1 MRLFLWYTESKMK
14 PQLKITQTVQNRKFN
29 RKRDTFNHILTM
41 NQSELSYY
49 LKQTSYQ
56 NPYLIFDSNSEVFEA
71 LNQSAPKLIDEILFQ
86 VHTHP
91 FDIEDDLIAY
101 LISKLNS
108 NGYFKE
114 NLEEIINKCLF
125 SKEDIINAINVL
137 QTLEPIGCF
146 CFDLKESL
154 KVQCEMS
161 QEAESETAYLLC
173 DYLEEIAY
181 NKIKDIEQALN
192 LPFDEIMEGIRFLRQ
207 LNPKPASNYATTSI
221 VLNPEV
227 KISVEDDTLKI
238 ELLKQDFSLSLL
250 EQNSNNELYNQA
262 SEIIACVNSRNQT
275 LLKIMEVVCTIQK
288 DYFLNNCPLKPCTL
302 SQVSKTMDCHVS
314 TISRAIMTKS
324 FEFNHRYYPIRSLF
338 VRSEQELVKDKIKEL
353 IENEDKMKPLS
364 DAKIQSLLEQDHIKV
379 SRRVVTKYREQCK
392 IPSYLNRR

>member
-181 NKIKDIEQALN
+181 N
-192 LPFDEIMEGIRFLRQ
+192 
-207 LNPKPASNYATTSI
+207 
-221 VLNPEV
+221 
-227 KISVEDDTLKI
+227 TL
-238 ELLKQDFSLSLL
+238 
-250 EQNSNNELYNQA
+250 
-262 SEIIACVNSRNQT
+262 
-275 LLKIMEVVCTIQK
+275 
-288 DYFLNNCPLKPCTL
+288 
-302 SQVSKTMDCHVS
+302 
-314 TISRAIMTKS
+314 
-324 FEFNHRYYPIRSLF
+324 
-338 VRSEQELVKDKIKEL
+338 
-353 IENEDKMKPLS
+353 EN
-364 DAKIQSLLEQDHIKV
+364 
-379 SRRVVTKYREQCK
+379 
-392 IPSYLNRR
+392 